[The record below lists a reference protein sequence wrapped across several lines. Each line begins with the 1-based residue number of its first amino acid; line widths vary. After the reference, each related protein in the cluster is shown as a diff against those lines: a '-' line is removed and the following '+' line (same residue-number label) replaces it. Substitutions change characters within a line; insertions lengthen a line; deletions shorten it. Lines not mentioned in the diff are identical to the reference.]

1 MQLPSLIGKY
11 ELLEFL
17 GGGMSHVY
25 RARDTVIERPVVV
38 KILTDEASADPE
50 SKARFLHEAKIAGG
64 IQHDNIVSVFD
75 YGEHGGRPYIVMEY
89 LEGEDLRGAIRD
101 GHAGNLANRLRIAT
115 DIAAALQYVH
125 ERGIIHRD
133 IKPENVHIDKNGKVK
148 LMDFGIAKTA
158 NLSLTRTGMAMG
170 TPYYMAPEQ
179 VAGRPTTPLIDIY
192 AFGMLFYELLTG
204 ERGVRGDTM
213 EQLFYQIMNQPLDPA
228 ALESAGAPPAVR
240 DLILGC
246 TAKAPEQRPQSLR
259 EVIEVLQR
267 PKPSPRSIAADAAT
281 RPIMTTR
288 AAPSAPLSPAPAT
301 PPAEPSSPPA
311 PPPKRFAGRP
321 VVIGLVAVIGV
332 LAIAAA
338 VYLWAN
344 RVVAVPGMI
353 YYPGGAFPFGPD
365 NKPTNLG
372 PFYIDET
379 EVSNADYAEFCRA
392 TGCTPPTGAPDLP
405 VVRVT
410 IAQARAY
417 AQWKGRRLP
426 TAQEWERA
434 ARNVDAFRYP
444 WGNEDDPKRA
454 NLLDNPTLLKHELM
468 PVRSFAKLPEYQ
480 MAGNAWEIIDTSV
493 VPSDAALSMFS
504 TLVAPAPTREERWI
518 QIRGGSYNTPLP
530 AAVTYEYSPIPE
542 RFSGP
547 DIGFRC
553 AKSFP

>member
-11 ELLEFL
+11 ELQEFL

-25 RARDTVIERPVVV
+25 RARDTVIERAVVV
-38 KILTDEASADPE
+38 KILTEESSADPE

-64 IQHDNIVSVFD
+64 IQHENIVSVFD

-89 LEGEDLRGAIRD
+89 LEGEDLRGAIRE
-101 GHAGNLANRLRIAT
+101 GHTGSLANRLRIAAS
-115 DIAAALQYVH
+115 IAAALDYVH

-133 IKPENVHIDKNGKVK
+133 IKPENVHIAKNGKVK

-179 VAGRPTTPLIDIY
+179 VTGRAATPLIDVY

-204 ERGVRGDTM
+204 VRGIQGDTM

-228 ALESAGAPPAVR
+228 ALENAGAPPAIR
-240 DLILGC
+240 DLIVRC
-246 TAKAPEQRPQSLR
+246 TAKAAEQRPQSLR
-259 EVIEVLQR
+259 EVIEVLR
-267 PKPSPRSIAADAAT
+267 RATPSGNVASGAT
-281 RPIMTTR
+281 MRTLVTTP
-288 AAPSAPLSPAPAT
+288 APSPAPA
-301 PPAEPSSPPA
+301 PQPAA
-311 PPPKRFAGRP
+311 PRKPFAGRP
-321 VVIGLVAVIGV
+321 VVLSLVGVIAVI
-332 LAIAAA
+332 AIAAA
-338 VYLWAN
+338 IYLWAH
-344 RVVAVPGMI
+344 RVQAIPGMI

-365 NKPTNLG
+365 DKPVNLG

-379 EVSNADYAEFCRA
+379 EVSNADFAEFCRA
-392 TGCTPPTGAPDLP
+392 TGCAPPTGAPDLP

-434 ARNVDAFRYP
+434 ARGVDAMRYP
-444 WGNEDDPKRA
+444 WGKGNDPKRA
-454 NLLDNPTLLKHELM
+454 NVLDNPTLANHALM

-480 MAGNAWEIIDTSV
+480 MAGNAWEMIDT
-493 VPSDAALSMFS
+493 PA
-504 TLVAPAPTREERWI
+504 TPPAPGGGERWI
-518 QIRGGSYNTPLP
+518 QIRGGSYNTPLS
-530 AAVTYEYSPIPE
+530 AAVTYTYRSIPE
-542 RFSGP
+542 SFSGP

-553 AKSFP
+553 AKTFP

>member
-1 MQLPSLIGKY
+1 MIGKY

-25 RARDTVIERPVVV
+25 RARDTVIERLVVV

-75 YGEHGGRPYIVMEY
+75 YGDHGGRPYIVMEY
-89 LEGEDLRGAIRD
+89 LEGEDLRGAIRE
-101 GHAGNLANRLRIAT
+101 GHIGSLADRLRIAGS
-115 DIAAALQYVH
+115 IAAALEYVH
-125 ERGIIHRD
+125 GRGIIHRD
-133 IKPENVHIDKNGKVK
+133 IKPENIHIDKNGKVK

-179 VAGRPTTPLIDIY
+179 VAGRATTPLIDIY

-204 ERGVRGDTM
+204 VRGIQGDTM

-228 ALESAGAPPAVR
+228 ALENAGVPPSIR
-240 DLILGC
+240 DLILRC
-246 TAKAPEQRPQSLR
+246 TAKAAEQRPQSLR
-259 EVIEVLQR
+259 EVIEVLR
-267 PKPSPRSIAADAAT
+267 RATLSGSVASGVTDRTLVTTPAAS
-281 RPIMTTR
+281 
-288 AAPSAPLSPAPAT
+288 AAPSAQLPAASIVQPT
-301 PPAEPSSPPA
+301 A
-311 PPPKRFAGRP
+311 PRQKPFAGRP
-321 VVIGLVAVIGV
+321 VVWSLVAVIGV
-332 LAIAAA
+332 IAIAAA
-338 VYLWAN
+338 IFLWAH
-344 RVVAVPGMI
+344 RVEAIPGMI

-365 NKPTNLG
+365 KKPVNLG

-379 EVSNADYAEFCRA
+379 EVSNADFAEFCRV
-392 TGCTPPTGAPDLP
+392 TRCPPPAGAPDLP

-434 ARNVDAFRYP
+434 ARGVDAMRYP
-444 WGNEDDPKRA
+444 WGNEEDSKRA
-454 NLLDNPTLLKHELM
+454 NLLDNPTLVNHALM

-480 MAGNAWEIIDTSV
+480 MAGNAWEMIDTPV
-493 VPSDAALSMFS
+493 TPSDAAVAMFS
-504 TLVAPAPTREERWI
+504 ALVTPAPTREERWI

-553 AKSFP
+553 AKTFP

>member
-1 MQLPSLIGKY
+1 MIGKY
-11 ELLEFL
+11 ELLDFL

-25 RARDTVIERPVVV
+25 RARDTVIERLVVV

-64 IQHDNIVSVFD
+64 IQHENIVSVFD

-89 LEGEDLRGAIRD
+89 LEGEDLRGAIRE
-101 GHAGNLANRLRIAT
+101 GHAGSLANRLRIAGS
-115 DIAAALQYVH
+115 IAAALEYVH
-125 ERGIIHRD
+125 GRGIVHRD

-158 NLSLTRTGMAMG
+158 SLSLTRTGMAMG

-179 VAGRPTTPLIDIY
+179 VAGRATTPLIDIY

-204 ERGVRGDTM
+204 VRGIQGDTM
-213 EQLFYQIMNQPLDPA
+213 EQLFYQIMNQPLDSA
-228 ALESAGAPPAVR
+228 ALEYAGAPPAVR
-240 DLILGC
+240 DLILRC
-246 TAKAPEQRPQSLR
+246 TAKAAEQRPQSLR
-259 EVIEVLQR
+259 EVIQVLQG
-267 PKPSPRSIAADAAT
+267 
-281 RPIMTTR
+281 
-288 AAPSAPLSPAPAT
+288 AAPSDRNIASGDTTRKVPTSALAAVIPQA
-301 PPAEPSSPPA
+301 PPA
-311 PPPKRFAGRP
+311 PLKPFAGRP
-321 VVIGLVAVIGV
+321 VVLSLVAVIGV
-332 LAIAAA
+332 IAIAAA
-338 VYLWAN
+338 IYLWAH

-365 NKPTNLG
+365 NKPVNLG

-379 EVSNADYAEFCRA
+379 EVSNADYGEFCSA
-392 TGCTPPTGAPDLP
+392 TGCTPPTGAADLP

-434 ARNVDAFRYP
+434 ARGVDAMRYP
-444 WGNEDDPKRA
+444 WGKEDDPKRA
-454 NLLDNPTLLKHELM
+454 NLLDNPTLMNHVLM

-480 MAGNAWEIIDTSV
+480 MAGNAWEMIDTPV
-493 VPSDAALSMFS
+493 TPSDAAMAMFAA
-504 TLVAPAPTREERWI
+504 LVTPAPTRDERWI
-518 QIRGGSYNTPLP
+518 QIRGGSYNTPLS

>member
-1 MQLPSLIGKY
+1 MQLPSMIGKY

-38 KILTDEASADPE
+38 KILTDEASADAE

-64 IQHDNIVSVFD
+64 FQHENIVNVFD
-75 YGEHGGRPYIVMEY
+75 YGDHDGRPYIVMEY
-89 LEGEDLRGAIRD
+89 LEGEDLRGAIR
-101 GHAGNLANRLRIAT
+101 AGRAGSMANRLRIAGS
-115 DIAAALQYVH
+115 IAAALEYVH
-125 ERGIIHRD
+125 GRGIIHRD
-133 IKPENVHIDKNGKVK
+133 IKPENVHIDRNGKVK

-179 VAGRPTTPLIDIY
+179 VAGRATTPLIDIY
-192 AFGMLFYELLTG
+192 AFGMLFFELLTG
-204 ERGVRGDTM
+204 VRGIQGDTM
-213 EQLFYQIMNQPLDPA
+213 EQLFYQIMNQPLDA
-228 ALESAGAPPAVR
+228 DALEKAGVPPTVR
-240 DLILGC
+240 DLIVRC
-246 TAKAPEQRPQSLR
+246 TAKAAEQRPQSMS
-259 EVIEVLQR
+259 EVIQVVQRATPSSRNSASIATTRTLTTPPPPPAAPTVTPTVTPLEAPQR
-267 PKPSPRSIAADAAT
+267 P
-281 RPIMTTR
+281 
-288 AAPSAPLSPAPAT
+288 
-301 PPAEPSSPPA
+301 
-311 PPPKRFAGRP
+311 FAGRP
-321 VVIGLVAVIGV
+321 VAIGLVAVIG
-332 LAIAAA
+332 AIVIASGI
-338 VYLWAN
+338 YLWSK

-365 NKPTNLG
+365 KKPVNLG

-379 EVSNADYAEFCRA
+379 EVSNADFAEFCRA
-392 TGCTPPTGAPDLP
+392 TGCVPPTGAPDLP

-434 ARNVDAFRYP
+434 SRGVDALRYP
-444 WGNEDDPKRA
+444 WGNQEDAKRA
-454 NLLDNPTLLKHELM
+454 NLLDNPTLVNHALM
-468 PVRSFAKLPEYQ
+468 PVRSFAKTPEYQ
-480 MAGNAWEIIDTSV
+480 MAGNAWEMVDTPV
-493 VPSDAALSMFS
+493 TPSDAAVAMFA
-504 TLVAPAPTREERWI
+504 TLVTPAPTRDERWI